1 MSRARLVVIAMVA
14 MASIGGFLGCQDT
27 SVPSNEPNAAK
38 SRMLRTVESMYT
50 PQMYNPKGQGSIA
63 AADNTGKEKSAWEKL
78 ADIAGVLFDD
88 VVGFGIGAA
97 AGAASGAV
105 LESAN
110 PDKSGDANYIGA
122 VVGGTLKAVEQ
133 SARSAA
139 KVDWGS
145 GGGKSGDGTGGGT
158 PAGGSGSSEGGSS
171 SEGGTGTGGGIVVR
185 RPSIHPYS
193 STTKPTSIDSI
204 GWLHNEGVIYLLR
217 NLTSGTN
224 EDYRTTLVTWAKNV
238 AQLDPMFIDQVAGK
252 LFDGSSPR
260 PEVAFAFENYPDV
273 VRNEGRIVEGNYV
286 DSMHSE
292 ITYLA
297 NSGYGLNAVLA
308 LIRGYRDNVGSLG
321 LSAARRTVLE
331 GELTI
336 YMYSLALW
344 SENL

>member
-1 MSRARLVVIAMVA
+1 VCSSDL
-14 MASIGGFLGCQDT
+14 
-27 SVPSNEPNAAK
+27 
-38 SRMLRTVESMYT
+38 
-50 PQMYNPKGQGSIA
+50 GQGSIA
-63 AADNTGKEKSAWEKL
+63 VTSDGDFNWGEFLRDLGT
-78 ADIAGVLFDD
+78 VLFDD
-88 VVGFGIGAA
+88 VVGFGKGAL
-97 AGAASGAV
+97 AGAGSGAV
-105 LESAN
+105 VERADADKGKGAAMTGAIVGGVIGAIKESAE
-110 PDKSGDANYIGA
+110 AY
-122 VVGGTLKAVEQ
+122 
-133 SARSAA
+133 
-139 KVDWGS
+139 VDLEKGS

-185 RPSIHPYS
+185 RPSLQPYG
-193 STTKPTSIDSI
+193 STTKPSGIDSI

-224 EDYRTTLVTWAKNV
+224 EDYRTTLLTWAKNI
-238 AQLDPMFIDQVAGK
+238 AKMDPLSVDQVAE

-260 PEVAFAFENYPDV
+260 PETAQYTFLNYPDR

-297 NSGYGLNAVLA
+297 DNGYGLDAVLA

-321 LSAARRTVLE
+321 LSADRRTVFE